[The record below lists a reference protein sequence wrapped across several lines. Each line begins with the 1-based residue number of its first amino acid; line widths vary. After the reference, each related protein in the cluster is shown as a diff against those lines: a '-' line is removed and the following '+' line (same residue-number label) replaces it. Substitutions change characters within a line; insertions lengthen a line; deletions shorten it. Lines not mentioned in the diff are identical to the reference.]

1 MLRPR
6 RPPRV
11 SLEAG
16 SGAVAAGMVQKL
28 LSIDQDTGNVTRLVR
43 FPPGA
48 ETAEVVILPYT
59 TSTGCLTFEIR
70 YDQT

>member
-1 MLRPR
+1 
-6 RPPRV
+6 
-11 SLEAG
+11 
-16 SGAVAAGMVQKL
+16 MVQKI
-28 LSIDQDTGNVTRLVR
+28 LSIDQDTGNVTRLSR

-48 ETAEVVILPYT
+48 ETDEVIILPYT